1 MGIRSDRP
9 GRAAWSRREGL
20 VGKEVEAGGLWSSHT
35 QREGSCPEGC
45 LPVGPDLLSL
55 KRS

>member
-20 VGKEVEAGGLWSSHT
+20 VGKEVEAGGLGDLVTCRPPPHSS
-35 QREGSCPEGC
+35 
-45 LPVGPDLLSL
+45 LPSPLSAAEP
-55 KRS
+55 